1 MEIVLGMYRL
11 ANPGGSEH
19 YALTVADHL
28 QRLGHG
34 VTIFV
39 EDGHGPMADLAR
51 RRGLRLT
58 TAAEQLPDDPDVLYA
73 QESITAYRLAAR
85 YAKAPLVYAVH
96 SAAYDLSIPPQIP
109 GLVSAFVC
117 MYTRAEERARAV
129 AAKAEVVRLRQPV
142 DTARFTPRGSLR
154 EPPQR
159 VLVLGNYLSG
169 DRASVIDDACTGAG
183 IEVAHVGVHHGN
195 QVLEADALMND
206 ADIVIGKA
214 RVIVE
219 AMACGRAA
227 YVYDAFGSGG
237 WVTPESYP
245 RLEPDCFSGHTTPR
259 VVDRAAFRS
268 DLDLYRPE
276 MGAVNRELASVSHS
290 ANKHAIELVELFE
303 RLGPRRPQ
311 ASAPLDELARLVR
324 VQWQTEQRSLALA
337 AEVTQVRGDQELLR
351 RRVHELE
358 PYPAEV
364 ERLQGIVH
372 ELDAK
377 ARRTNEELEDVLSQR
392 RVRFGLVLGRPL
404 DFVRRLFR

>member
-19 YALTVADHL
+19 YTLTVADQL

-39 EDGHGPMADLAR
+39 EEENGPMADLAR
-51 RRGLRLT
+51 KRGLRLT
-58 TAAEQLPDDPDVLYA
+58 TAVEQLPDHADALYA

-85 YAKAPLVYAVH
+85 YANAPLAYAVH

-117 MYTRAEERARAV
+117 LYTRAEERARAV
-129 AAKAEVVRLRQPV
+129 AVKAEVVRLRHPV
-142 DTARFTPRGSLR
+142 DTQRFLPRGSLR
-154 EPPQR
+154 EPPRR

-169 DRASVIDDACTGAG
+169 DRARVIDEACSEAG

-195 QVLEADALMND
+195 QVLEADALIND
-206 ADIVIGKA
+206 ADIVVGKA

-245 RLEPDCFSGHTTPR
+245 RFEPDSFSGHTTTR
-259 VVDRAAFRS
+259 VIDRAGFRQ

-276 MGAVNRELASVSHS
+276 MGAVNRELAFINHS
-290 ANKHAIELVELFE
+290 AQRHAIELVELFE

-311 ASAPLDELARLVR
+311 PSPPLDELARLVR
-324 VQWQTEQRSLALA
+324 VQWQTEQRALGLAGEA
-337 AEVTQVRGDQELLR
+337 AQLR
-351 RRVHELE
+351 DDWNRLQKRAHELE
-358 PYPAEV
+358 AYEAEV
-364 ERLQGIVH
+364 LRLQGVVR

-377 ARRTNEELEDVLSQR
+377 ARRTNEQLEDVLSQR
-392 RVRFGLVLGRPL
+392 RVRFGLALARPL